1 MYLQP
6 IFESPDIAKQLIKES
21 KNFKA
26 IDNYWRSTI
35 NKSRDLQNV
44 LRIINSIDNLYEDIT
59 KNNNTLDVIQKQL
72 STYLENKRAKFARF
86 YFLSNN

>member
-35 NKSRDLQNV
+35 NKSRDL
-44 LRIINSIDNLYEDIT
+44 
-59 KNNNTLDVIQKQL
+59 
-72 STYLENKRAKFARF
+72 
-86 YFLSNN
+86 